1 MSDNI
6 RRFMAVRTSLLKS
19 YPGQPSGRLARHL
32 CTLAGMT
39 SGIVAAGTTHLAKI
53 AQKAPDRTKT
63 ESRAKRFTRFLK
75 NERTTFETFYL
86 PFARTV
92 AASLSEAG
100 SPLLVVF
107 DGSPVGRGCAC
118 MMASIVYQG
127 RALPLA
133 WAVKRGKKGHFSSK
147 DHLGLLGRVREVVS
161 EQAQVIFLGDGE
173 FDSVALQRALEEA
186 GWHYVCRTSSSTRL
200 SDGFT
205 ECRIGE
211 LAPRAGERY
220 VSVPGA
226 SVTQA
231 GYGPVHVICWHE
243 PSHESPVLLVTN
255 MALAEEAMH
264 FYSYRFRI
272 ETLFSDQKS
281 RGFHVHKSHIS
292 DPERLSRL
300 LIATALGYLWMVY
313 LGVVA
318 IEKEYYKQ
326 FHRTGR
332 IDLSLFQLG
341 RRLLEYLLNQSMR
354 ILVAF
359 TVPPESVR

>member
-6 RRFMAVRTSLLKS
+6 RRFMAVRTSLLKN

-32 CTLAGMT
+32 STLAGMT
-39 SGIVAAGTTHLAKI
+39 SGIVAAASTHLSKV
-53 AQKAPDRTKT
+53 AQKAPDKTKT

-75 NERTTFETFYL
+75 NERTTVEAFYL
-86 PFARTV
+86 PFARQV
-92 AASLSEAG
+92 AASLAQAG
-100 SPLLVVF
+100 GPLLIVF

-118 MMASIVYQG
+118 MMASVVYRS
-127 RALPLA
+127 RALPLV
-133 WAVKRGKKGHFSSK
+133 WAVKRGKKGHFSAE
-147 DHLGLLGRVREVVS
+147 DHLALLRRVRQVVPHA
-161 EQAQVIFLGDGE
+161 AQVIFLGDGE
-173 FDSVALQRALEEA
+173 FDSTRLQRALERA
-186 GWHYVCRTSSSTRL
+186 GWQYVCRTSSSTRL
-200 SDGFT
+200 TDGFT
-205 ECRIGE
+205 ACPIGE
-211 LAPRAGERY
+211 LAPPEGERY

-226 SVTQA
+226 SVTKS
-231 GYGPVHVICWHE
+231 GYGPVHVIVWHE
-243 PSHESPVLLVTN
+243 PSYEDPVPLVTN
-255 MALAEEAMH
+255 MALAEEVMH
-264 FYSYRFRI
+264 FYRRRFRI

-300 LIATALGYLWMVY
+300 LIAAALGYLWMVY

-318 IEKEYYKQ
+318 IEKQYYKQ

-341 RRLLEYLLNQSMR
+341 RRLLEYLLNRSMR

-359 TVPPESVR
+359 SVPLKSVR